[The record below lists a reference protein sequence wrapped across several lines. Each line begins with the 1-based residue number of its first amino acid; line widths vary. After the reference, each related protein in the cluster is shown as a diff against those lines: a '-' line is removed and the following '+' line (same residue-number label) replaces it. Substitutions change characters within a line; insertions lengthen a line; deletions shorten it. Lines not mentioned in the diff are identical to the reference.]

1 MKECNGLGDMNA
13 INKIIVDSLRID
25 RFVFQNGED
34 PVTGV
39 LFFKIERKEK
49 NERSLHSSI
58 TIRPLSTSLCE
69 QTPQ

>member
-49 NERSLHSSI
+49 NESHS
-58 TIRPLSTSLCE
+58 PL
-69 QTPQ
+69 PFVNKHPNDKND

>member
-1 MKECNGLGDMNA
+1 MNA
-13 INKIIVDSLRID
+13 INQIIVDSLRID
-25 RFVFQNGED
+25 RFVSQNGKD

-39 LFFKIERKEK
+39 LFFKIERKE

-69 QTPQ
+69 QTSQ